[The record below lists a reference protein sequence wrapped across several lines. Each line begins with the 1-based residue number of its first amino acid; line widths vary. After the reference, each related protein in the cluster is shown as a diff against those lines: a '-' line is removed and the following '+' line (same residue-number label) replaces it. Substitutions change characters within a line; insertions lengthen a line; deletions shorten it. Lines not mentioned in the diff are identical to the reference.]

1 MFSKT
6 TLALARGPQ
15 SSHLSRLCS
24 RGGVCVRLFISRRY
38 LNRGGWGRKPFSLA
52 RLSPSQGCF
61 HQAQFRCLVFS
72 EHPGSC
78 KFTCATKDPASR
90 VTTIIPMRT
99 MSSHKGS

>member
-6 TLALARGPQ
+6 TLALARGPR

-24 RGGVCVRLFISRRY
+24 QGGVCVR
-38 LNRGGWGRKPFSLA
+38 RGPFSFHTDTWTEEA
-52 RLSPSQGCF
+52 GTESHSSPCQGCF
-61 HQAQFRCLVFS
+61 RQAQSSCLVFS

-78 KFTCATKDPASR
+78 KFACATKDPASR

-99 MSSHKGS
+99 MSSHQGG